1 MISTQDEIEIL
12 LRRWGYAF
20 GETRPKDYD
29 EDSSGSLVGSTAN
42 LLGSLHVGIATTRTK
57 RKMREFVDRDG
68 KVRKEVAPI
77 LQRHGKETRTLGS
90 SWNPPPELMDVEQAA
105 IDLYHF
111 NRLRGVV
118 LRVEYCFRG
127 MRHKE
132 RAAKVGLFEGIDEHI
147 GVRRYRYELDFAR
160 QFMAGKLCGKKI
172 AA

>member
-12 LRRWGYAF
+12 LRRWGYCF
-20 GETRPKDYD
+20 GETRPKDYG

-42 LLGSLHVGIATTRTK
+42 LLGSIHVGISTLRTK
-57 RKMREFVDRDG
+57 RKMREFTDRDG

-77 LQRHGKETRTLGS
+77 LQRHGKETRTPGS
-90 SWNPPPELMDVEQAA
+90 SWNPPPELMDVEEAA

-111 NRLRGVV
+111 DRLRGIV

-127 MRHKE
+127 LRHKE
-132 RAAKVGLFEGIDEHI
+132 RAAKVGLFEGITDRLT
-147 GVRRYRYELDFAR
+147 VRQYRHELGIAR
-160 QFMAGKLCGKKI
+160 HFMAGKLCRK

>member
-1 MISTQDEIEIL
+1 MITTQDEIEIL
-12 LRRWGYAF
+12 LRRWGYCF
-20 GETRPKDYD
+20 GETRPKDYG

-42 LLGSLHVGIATTRTK
+42 LLGGIHVGMTAMRTK
-57 RKMREFVDRDG
+57 RKMREFTDRNG
-68 KVRKEVAPI
+68 VIRKEVAPI
-77 LQRHGKETRTLGS
+77 LQRHGKETRTPGS
-90 SWNPPPELMDVEQAA
+90 SWNPPPELMEVEQAA

-132 RAAKVGLFEGIDEHI
+132 RAARVGQFEGMEGHI

-160 QFMAGKLCGKKI
+160 QFMAGKLCGKK

>member
-1 MISTQDEIEIL
+1 MITTQDELEIL

-20 GETRPKDYD
+20 GETRPKDYG

-42 LLGSLHVGIATTRTK
+42 LLGSIHVGISSLRTK
-57 RKMREFVDRDG
+57 RRMREYIGPDG
-68 KVRKEVAPI
+68 KPRKEVAPI
-77 LQRHGKETRTLGS
+77 MCRHGKETRTPGS
-90 SWNPPPELMDVEQAA
+90 SWNPPPELMEVEQAA

-127 MRHKE
+127 LRHKE
-132 RAAKVGLFEGIDEHI
+132 RAIKVGEFEGITERLT
-147 GVRRYRYELDFAR
+147 VRRYRYELDYAR
-160 QFMAGKLCGKKI
+160 HFMAGKLSGRI